1 MSAKNKPTNYRVRGL
16 LLGLFLGYPLSYWF
30 QPALVRMFASLGD
43 YIVSIG
49 DVMATEGMGP
59 RALLTM
65 LGCAVFGAL
74 MGQMVNGIV
83 KSRRQT
89 EPS

>member
-1 MSAKNKPTNYRVRGL
+1 MSVKNKPTNYRVRGL

-43 YIVSIG
+43 YVVNIA
-49 DVMATEGMGP
+49 DVMTTEGMGP

-65 LGCAVFGAL
+65 LGCAILGAIL
-74 MGQMVNGIV
+74 GQMANGIV
-83 KSRRQT
+83 RAKQSP
-89 EPS
+89 EG